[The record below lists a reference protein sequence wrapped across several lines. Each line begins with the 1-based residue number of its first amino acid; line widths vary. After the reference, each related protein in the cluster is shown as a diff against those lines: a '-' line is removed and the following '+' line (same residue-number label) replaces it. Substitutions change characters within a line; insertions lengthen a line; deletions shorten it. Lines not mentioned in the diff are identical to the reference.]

1 MGCSIGSSDD
11 LSGIEEFV
19 EDAMY
24 YVRRFSA
31 ATKAERRKQTFQH
44 LLRKLRLRKCRHR
57 KWQGILVNAPQHPLD
72 TELNRYL
79 SEIQPPLRPQNSISV
94 HWWESIAITWKFQA
108 FKEDVGMRAFFAEE
122 QKNAKMPLKGTG
134 LFVQEFQNSPDAL
147 DTRIHRVFRPSSW
160 QNPILQPRLTE
171 GRKHQAWVNMR
182 PALILATQFLLDP
195 RLGAFWYHLMYG
207 TPVTDAASRK
217 TYLEHSNLEDD
228 LQTTRADFAALLDN
242 LADRVTF
249 YWRPEN
255 SKEPTVV
262 GITQSSFWDILDDFI
277 DTSRLDHLRKPE
289 ESFNSFIGLSSK
301 FLYNLMSV
309 TAVTHTDMNAD
320 IRFQFL
326 LAVTITHEIAHT
338 IYGWRGLP
346 HIGWSWENHIWDG
359 IILTCTINYDT
370 IGKVRARTW
379 ESEVLKETHIY
390 TPVAEDWLKS
400 LFMKNTWKTIDQ
412 TIKKIPR
419 PVGSPRLFVAQRWF
433 NSQRGFEFVEYV
445 KGLAVK
451 PEHQLLNDRE
461 GPVKGDVD
469 AWFKR
474 VRKID
479 LQKAVQSGQ
488 FVKRP
493 KLGPRSEVLG
503 HAIAWAPIDEDMTDA
518 EEVDHEDADEDAED
532 SIEYESS
539 DDDFLNGEDPPKE
552 YEMDFPMVLPPT
564 FRHPGGI
571 PVAQHRLLP
580 TDPSPD
586 DLGFARGI
594 IPPDRVHR

>member
-1 MGCSIGSSDD
+1 
-11 LSGIEEFV
+11 
-19 EDAMY
+19 
-24 YVRRFSA
+24 
-31 ATKAERRKQTFQH
+31 
-44 LLRKLRLRKCRHR
+44 
-57 KWQGILVNAPQHPLD
+57 
-72 TELNRYL
+72 
-79 SEIQPPLRPQNSISV
+79 
-94 HWWESIAITWKFQA
+94 
-108 FKEDVGMRAFFAEE
+108 
-122 QKNAKMPLKGTG
+122 
-134 LFVQEFQNSPDAL
+134 
-147 DTRIHRVFRPSSW
+147 
-160 QNPILQPRLTE
+160 
-171 GRKHQAWVNMR
+171 
-182 PALILATQFLLDP
+182 
-195 RLGAFWYHLMYG
+195 
-207 TPVTDAASRK
+207 
-217 TYLEHSNLEDD
+217 
-228 LQTTRADFAALLDN
+228 
-242 LADRVTF
+242 
-249 YWRPEN
+249 
-255 SKEPTVV
+255 
-262 GITQSSFWDILDDFI
+262 
-277 DTSRLDHLRKPE
+277 
-289 ESFNSFIGLSSK
+289 
-301 FLYNLMSV
+301 
-309 TAVTHTDMNAD
+309 
-320 IRFQFL
+320 
-326 LAVTITHEIAHT
+326 
-338 IYGWRGLP
+338 
-346 HIGWSWENHIWDG
+346 
-359 IILTCTINYDT
+359 
-370 IGKVRARTW
+370 
-379 ESEVLKETHIY
+379 
-390 TPVAEDWLKS
+390 
-400 LFMKNTWKTIDQ
+400 MKNTWKTIDQ